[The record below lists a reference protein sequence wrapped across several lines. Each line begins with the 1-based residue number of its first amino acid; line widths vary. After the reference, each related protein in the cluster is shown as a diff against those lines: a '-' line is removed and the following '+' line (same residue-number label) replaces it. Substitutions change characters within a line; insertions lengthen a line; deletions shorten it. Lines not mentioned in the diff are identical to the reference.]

1 MPACS
6 VCSGDNSGSLNWYS
20 PSRRPLRQPEVP
32 PPPGFSYDN
41 YDYACAYGDRLPAP
55 SPVYSRQGY
64 VRRASPSN
72 QLNSTSGSTTSDPGR
87 TPSNQLSGTD
97 WYARGD
103 GDGRFDP
110 TDRFHDNGLHA
121 LDGRSPYRQYED
133 SVNRARDRTRGVRS
147 YDAGSCCPGGYGA
160 FLNRARDPPKYCDEE
175 QSTESREYG
184 YERWY
189 DEYGE
194 FGNRRRDPLGGYYDD
209 EGQFGG
215 AKASRL
221 SDGLARRNGGIGFD
235 WSAAAGADRKSAYRK
250 LPKPNRKSPDPNR
263 KLSDRKSAYRKLP
276 ERNLVDR
283 YTPNDGMSSLKRR
296 SSGRNCRKSFC
307 RKSPNLNRMSP
318 NRKLADRK
326 SAYRKNRPSWT
337 EHR

>member
-1 MPACS
+1 M
-6 VCSGDNSGSLNWYS
+6 CSGDNSGSLNWYS

-121 LDGRSPYRQYED
+121 PDGRSPYRQYED

-184 YERWY
+184 QSGYEQWY

-215 AKASRL
+215 AKASWL
-221 SDGLARRNGGIGFD
+221 SDGPARRNGGIGFD

-250 LPKPNRKSPDPNR
+250 LP
-263 KLSDRKSAYRKLP
+263 

-283 YTPNDGMSSLKRR
+283 DTPNDGMFVAETEVVWSKLPKIFLSEVSEPKPDVAKPEVSRPEVGLPQ
-296 SSGRNCRKSFC
+296 
-307 RKSPNLNRMSP
+307 KSPIFDRASLNRM
-318 NRKLADRK
+318 LL
-326 SAYRKNRPSWT
+326 
-337 EHR
+337 EEG